1 MLGDCK
7 CWVSISISHSGN
19 AVSYKL
25 GKIKWKVSYVLS
37 GELSGKIFSHFVFS
51 SRNLKVSI
59 FPLEISR
66 LINFI
71 FSRKKMKDIECWEM
85 IANVSFGKTSLD
97 FIF

>member
-1 MLGDCK
+1 MLSFNFNFSFWK
-7 CWVSISISHSGN
+7 CSIIQVRKN
-19 AVSYKL
+19 KV
-25 GKIKWKVSYVLS
+25 KVSYVLS
-37 GELSGKIFSHFVFS
+37 GELSGKILSHFVFS

-71 FSRKKMKDIECWEM
+71 FSRKKIKDSECWEM
-85 IANVSFGKTSLD
+85 IADVSFGKTSLD